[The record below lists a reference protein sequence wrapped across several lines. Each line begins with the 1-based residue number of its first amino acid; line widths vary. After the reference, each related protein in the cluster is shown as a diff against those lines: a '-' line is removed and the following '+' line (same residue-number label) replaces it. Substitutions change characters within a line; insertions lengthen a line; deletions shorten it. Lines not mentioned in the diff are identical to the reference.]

1 MPHNVEP
8 YAHVTFK
15 KKLDLRGASR
25 PPSILIRRRPSNAG
39 RETPRTPA
47 LSDLGSGAISWNR
60 YPGRD
65 RYPLGRETVT
75 PGRARLTTQPK
86 LSGAQRGGFFPQAG
100 KFAPV
105 GVRTP
110 HLWSAAGCFA
120 PTGLTTLGSS
130 VNHSIYI
137 SIRCRNNTR
146 RQNNLVM
153 NWQVYKRQL
162 IHSFNQEQN
171 PATCE
176 KKERY
181 IMLLRHR

>member
-1 MPHNVEP
+1 M
-8 YAHVTFK
+8 ALGRSVTFMG
-15 KKLDLRGASR
+15 RV
-25 PPSILIRRRPSNAG
+25 PSPTG
-39 RETPRTPA
+39 
-47 LSDLGSGAISWNR
+47 
-60 YPGRD
+60 PGRSHM
-65 RYPLGRETVT
+65 GRV
-75 PGRARLTTQPK
+75 PSPKSRVAQP
-86 LSGAQRGGFFPQAG
+86 SSTEAQRGVFSHRRG
-100 KFAPV
+100 KSAPV

-110 HLWSAAGCFA
+110 HLWSTAGCFA

>member
-1 MPHNVEP
+1 MFQIAIVVSLIN
-8 YAHVTFK
+8 K
-15 KKLDLRGASR
+15 KKLDLRGASH

-65 RYPLGRETVT
+65 RYPLGRETVM

-86 LSGAQRGGFFPQAG
+86 LSEAQRGGFFPQAG

-110 HLWSAAGCFA
+110 HLWSAVGCFA
-120 PTGLTTLGSS
+120 PLRLTTLGSLVKQFHTGLS
-130 VNHSIYI
+130 VFFVLEIPS
-137 SIRCRNNTR
+137 
-146 RQNNLVM
+146 
-153 NWQVYKRQL
+153 
-162 IHSFNQEQN
+162 
-171 PATCE
+171 CE
-176 KKERY
+176 LTKSQWF
-181 IMLLRHR
+181 MLAF